1 MLETTGDATVF
12 QELRQMKPKNC
23 VLIPGTVAHVIADLL
38 YEKEGLMNQVE
49 NEVNM
54 REILLSSIHDGMI
67 VVDTNERITFVNQSA
82 ADILNQ
88 QETEMLGKKIREII
102 PDSALPNIL
111 QTKEKEINKQ
121 LILENGKKV
130 ITTRIPII
138 DDSNQLIGSFA
149 VFKDITEV
157 VELAEKVTDLKEIQ
171 TMLKAIIQ
179 SSEEAISVVDEN
191 GIGLMI
197 NPAYTKITGLHEE
210 EIIGKPATTDISEG
224 EVCTMR
230 S

>member
-1 MLETTGDATVF
+1 M
-12 QELRQMKPKNC
+12 
-23 VLIPGTVAHVIADLL
+23 
-38 YEKEGLMNQVE
+38 
-49 NEVNM
+49 
-54 REILLSSIHDGMI
+54 
-67 VVDTNERITFVNQSA
+67 
-82 ADILNQ
+82 
-88 QETEMLGKKIREII
+88 
-102 PDSALPNIL
+102 
-111 QTKEKEINKQ
+111 
-121 LILENGKKV
+121 

-210 EIIGKPATTDISEG
+210 ENHRKASNN
-224 EVCTMR
+224 
-230 S
+230 

>member
-1 MLETTGDATVF
+1 MQKIAVIKVNIMQNVLIVGAGKGGTAILQLFSDIELLSVQKVADINSDAPGMIEARKNGIATYPSYMEAIDETIDIIVETTGDATVF

-121 LILENGKKV
+121 LILENGKK
-130 ITTRIPII
+130 
-138 DDSNQLIGSFA
+138 
-149 VFKDITEV
+149 
-157 VELAEKVTDLKEIQ
+157 
-171 TMLKAIIQ
+171 
-179 SSEEAISVVDEN
+179 
-191 GIGLMI
+191 
-197 NPAYTKITGLHEE
+197 
-210 EIIGKPATTDISEG
+210 
-224 EVCTMR
+224 
-230 S
+230 

>member
-1 MLETTGDATVF
+1 M
-12 QELRQMKPKNC
+12 
-23 VLIPGTVAHVIADLL
+23 LIPGTVAHVIADLL

-88 QETEMLGKKIREII
+88 QETEMFGKKIREII

-224 EVCTMR
+224 ESVHYEVLRTR
-230 S
+230 KPVGEER

>member
-1 MLETTGDATVF
+1 MQKIAVIKVNIMQNVLIVGAGKGGTAILQLFSDIELLSVQKVADINSDAPGMIEARKNGIATYPSYMEAIDETIDIIVETTGDATVF

-88 QETEMLGKKIREII
+88 QETRCLERK
-102 PDSALPNIL
+102 S
-111 QTKEKEINKQ
+111 EKLSLTLLCPTFFKQKRKRSIN
-121 LILENGKKV
+121 N
-130 ITTRIPII
+130 
-138 DDSNQLIGSFA
+138 
-149 VFKDITEV
+149 
-157 VELAEKVTDLKEIQ
+157 
-171 TMLKAIIQ
+171 
-179 SSEEAISVVDEN
+179 
-191 GIGLMI
+191 
-197 NPAYTKITGLHEE
+197 
-210 EIIGKPATTDISEG
+210 
-224 EVCTMR
+224 
-230 S
+230 

>member
-1 MLETTGDATVF
+1 M
-12 QELRQMKPKNC
+12 
-23 VLIPGTVAHVIADLL
+23 LIPGTVAHVIADLL

-121 LILENGKKV
+121 LILENGKK
-130 ITTRIPII
+130 
-138 DDSNQLIGSFA
+138 
-149 VFKDITEV
+149 
-157 VELAEKVTDLKEIQ
+157 
-171 TMLKAIIQ
+171 
-179 SSEEAISVVDEN
+179 
-191 GIGLMI
+191 
-197 NPAYTKITGLHEE
+197 
-210 EIIGKPATTDISEG
+210 
-224 EVCTMR
+224 
-230 S
+230 